1 MAALALEMLGAMVG
15 LKQMLFRTRSLATL
29 GAWGM
34 FVAGMPLPVA
44 AAPTLAT
51 ATATAPPA
59 AAQPGPVAQLRP
71 VAEQYG
77 HTTLIDN
84 YRWMETPGDAEF
96 AQYLHGQTAAAD
108 AALARLAR
116 RDRLAHDIAALQGPG
131 ASIAAMVPNGDALYI
146 LKRGHKDDVAR
157 LILRPVS
164 GGAERV
170 MVDPEALPGV
180 KPHSEIAQFAPS
192 QDGSHLAYGLA
203 EAGSDTMELR
213 ILDVGLQ
220 RTLGEHL
227 TASRFAGIAWRRDS
241 KGFYYTRAGA
251 PEAPGGTGT
260 GPGTGPGKLGIY
272 LHMLGTEPAADV
284 AVLSATHLPFPFH
297 GAMAIPRLIIPPS
310 SDYALAVISDGV
322 SPELAVYATPV
333 AQLDDQPAPW
343 QSVAAQED
351 GVVAVAPSY
360 SLTFL
365 LTHDKAPRLRIVSED
380 LAEPGFANAR
390 TVMPETTG
398 VITAL
403 AAASDALFVARR
415 DGATSHL
422 LRLDFNDSVA
432 QDVRLPYEGSIATG
446 FADAPGGLV
455 ADARS
460 PGAVF
465 SLQGWVHHQSWLRY
479 DAHLHRVTD
488 LGLTEPAAAS
498 PAVDGLD
505 VVETTARAADGT
517 AIPLSIIARHGVA
530 LDHAR
535 PTVLEA
541 YGSYGFSFD
550 PRFMAGAVAWANE
563 GGVYAIA
570 HVRGGG
576 EYGQPWHAAG
586 RFAHKDITITDYL
599 ACATALEKAGYTD
612 AAHLT
617 GMGTTAGAVAVA
629 GAMIRAPDV
638 FRAVA
643 LHDGLLNPL
652 RAETYATGAMAV
664 AEFGAARDPAQF
676 PALLAVDAFSQVKD
690 GVEYPAL
697 LLDVSSAAAAV
708 PVWQSAKMAARLQ
721 AATTSMRP
729 VLLQQSANVEADRL
743 AFLLWQAGVPA
754 FQPGATVAPVAAKH
768 GKSRKVVRASR

>member
-1 MAALALEMLGAMVG
+1 MAALALEMLGVMVG
-15 LKQMLFRTRSLATL
+15 LKRVLPRAHGLANL
-29 GAWGM
+29 WAWGM
-34 FVAGMPLPVA
+34 LLAGMPLAVA
-44 AAPTLAT
+44 AAPAVAT
-51 ATATAPPA
+51 STGPA
-59 AAQPGPVAQLRP
+59 ASSQPAPVAQMRP

-84 YRWMETPGDAEF
+84 YRWMETPGDGEF
-96 AQYLHGQTAAAD
+96 AQYLHAQTSAAEAG
-108 AALARLAR
+108 LARLAG
-116 RDRLAHDIAALQGPG
+116 RDRLAHEITGLQGPG
-131 ASIAAMVPNGDALYI
+131 AAIASVVPNGDTLYI

-157 LILRPVS
+157 LILRPVA

-170 MVDPEALPGV
+170 IVDPETLPGV
-180 KPHSEIAQFAPS
+180 KPHSEIVQFAPS
-192 QDGSHLAYGLA
+192 QDGSHLAYALA
-203 EAGSDTMELR
+203 AAGADSVELR

-220 RTLGEHL
+220 RTLTERIP
-227 TASRFAGIAWRRDS
+227 ASRFGSLAWRRDS
-241 KGFYYTRAGA
+241 KGFYYTGAG
-251 PEAPGGTGT
+251 EAASAGS
-260 GPGTGPGKLGIY
+260 GKLGIY

-322 SPELAVYATPV
+322 SPELAIYATPV

-415 DGATSHL
+415 DGATMHL

-432 QDVRLPYEGSIATG
+432 QDVRLPYAGSIATG

-460 PGAVF
+460 PGAIF
-465 SLQGWVHHQSWLRY
+465 SLQGWVHRQSWLRY

-488 LGLTEPAAAS
+488 MGLTDPGGPEA
-498 PAVDGLD
+498 DGLD
-505 VVETTARAADGT
+505 VVETTAHAADGT

-535 PTVLEA
+535 PTLLDA

-550 PRFMAGAVAWANE
+550 PRFMPGAVAWANE

-586 RFAHKDITITDYL
+586 RFAHKDTAMTDYL
-599 ACATALEKAGYTD
+599 ACAAALEKAGYTD
-612 AAHLT
+612 GAHLT
-617 GMGTTAGAVAVA
+617 GMGTTAGAVTVA
-629 GAMIRAPDV
+629 GAVLRAPGT
-638 FRAVA
+638 FHAVA

-690 GVEYPAL
+690 GVEYPAM
-697 LLDVSSAAAAV
+697 LLDVSTAAAAV

-721 AATTSMRP
+721 AATASARP
-729 VLLQQSANVEADRL
+729 VFLVDSGTAEADRL
-743 AFLLWQAGVPA
+743 AFLLWQVGAPG
-754 FQPGATVAPVAAKH
+754 FQPGAAAVPPAAKH
-768 GKSRKVVRASR
+768 AKSKRVVRASR